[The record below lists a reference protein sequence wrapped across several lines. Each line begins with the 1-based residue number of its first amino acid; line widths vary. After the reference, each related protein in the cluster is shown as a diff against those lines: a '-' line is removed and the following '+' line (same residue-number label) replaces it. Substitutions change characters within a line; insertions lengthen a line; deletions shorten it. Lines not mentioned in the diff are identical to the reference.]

1 MSTSPAPGLATDKNV
16 CPTEDPE
23 KHFAVGRLASL
34 VWKES
39 GMRGVILV
47 SDKKARQ
54 KPCLRCGY
62 SLLRIAGA
70 KNCPECGLAVR
81 VSLAGNSALEWSNPR
96 WQRVIALGF
105 AVLALG
111 MGCKLVNA
119 GLYWVEYWYDEDYL
133 QLREATYAAVQ
144 WVGRYCGEASLIL
157 CGVGLCLLVKGE
169 GRHPDR
175 TRVLHGVSL
184 GAGIGVIALGVA
196 NVLMGHGY
204 LWSRWSIYVV
214 WQLGMAGPWVPIVV
228 SILVCL
234 FGLEIGKRGR
244 SRLLRQLCQAPLW
257 PAGVGLV
264 VWVLDLN
271 RVWWPFSSVVLNV
284 AFPLAMIGALGVMVK
299 VLRVGAREAEVNW
312 VTDE

>member
-1 MSTSPAPGLATDKNV
+1 
-16 CPTEDPE
+16 
-23 KHFAVGRLASL
+23 
-34 VWKES
+34 
-39 GMRGVILV
+39 MRGVILV
-47 SDKKARQ
+47 SDKRARQ

-96 WQRVIALGF
+96 WQKVIALGF

-111 MGCKLVNA
+111 MVCRVVNDA
-119 GLYWVEYWYDEDYL
+119 TYWVLYWNDEDYF
-133 QLREATYAAVQ
+133 QLREMTYRALE
-144 WVGRYCGEASLIL
+144 WVSRYSREADLIV
-157 CGVGLCLLVKGE
+157 CGVGLCLLAKAE

-175 TRVLHGVSL
+175 SRVLRGISL
-184 GAGIGVIALGVA
+184 GAGILLIVLGVVNA
-196 NVLMGHGY
+196 LMGHGY
-204 LWSRWSIYVV
+204 LWKRFFIRVM
-214 WQLGMAGPWVPIVV
+214 WQQVLPGPWVAIVISV
-228 SILVCL
+228 LVCI

-264 VWVLDLN
+264 VWLLELN

-284 AFPLAMIGALGVMVK
+284 AFPVTMIAALGVMVK